1 MERLEG
7 QVSVLA
13 ALQAGRRSFQEI
25 LLARSAGKYELAD
38 LIQAAE
44 ARGVPVRRVD
54 DAELDAH
61 GKSHGGVV
69 AVAQAKPLATA
80 EEIYRLVEESK
91 TPAFL
96 ALFEG
101 ADDAR
106 NLGYL
111 LRTAEALGAQAALV
125 RRRAWDLDGGA
136 LSRSSSGS
144 FERLAVALVGQDLAE
159 VSELK
164 KRKLVLLGAVPHS
177 RKTIYAADLARPLI
191 LAVGGEKRGLSAALR
206 DACDELLSIPT
217 AGGPTS
223 LAMTQAGAIVLAEAA
238 RQRAARR

>member
-13 ALQAGRRSFQEI
+13 ALQAGRRQFQEI

-38 LIQAAE
+38 LIETAGK
-44 ARGVPVRRVD
+44 RGVPVRRVD

-69 AVAQAKPLATA
+69 AVAQEKPLARA
-80 EEIYRLVEESK
+80 EDIYRLVEESK

-111 LRTAEALGAQAALV
+111 LRTAEALGVQAALV

-136 LSRSSSGS
+136 LSRASSGS
-144 FERLAVALVGQDLAE
+144 FERLPVALP
-159 VSELK
+159 S
-164 KRKLVLLGAVPHS
+164 
-177 RKTIYAADLARPLI
+177 
-191 LAVGGEKRGLSAALR
+191 
-206 DACDELLSIPT
+206 
-217 AGGPTS
+217 
-223 LAMTQAGAIVLAEAA
+223 AGALVH
-238 RQRAARR
+238 R